1 MAVSSA
7 LATSRRSLLA
17 SGVAAVIAVVA
28 LIVVLVS
35 GSDSDSTNDGNDSS
49 PSTEVAELLAD
60 AQETVAAAQAAASR
74 AQEAATQV
82 AAAVSAAEQTAAEA
96 GAAAE
101 LARESAASAAL
112 EAAAA
117 SRLTAGATPDDDTT
131 GAASTEDST
140 ATENESASTSGSAQ
154 ANNSTSNV
162 NLPGEPDNESGPA
175 TGTGLAVIGV
185 DHDSSLNVRA
195 VPVGDV
201 VARLSNSINV
211 DSESAVIVRAP
222 DSPERLAT
230 LDLNTGVTATGN
242 TRKLR
247 TTVWHEIRM
256 GERLGWASSA
266 FLSPLGSTSDVTADL
281 IEDLDE
287 APTAASL
294 TELAQIVAQAAAG
307 EDSSLRIVVSGTP
320 VDGDLSEVT
329 VDVLDLPDDSIRG
342 YRLQVFAEK
351 ADSGSYTL
359 RSVESTLVCYSHRG
373 VSDSGACN

>member
-1 MAVSSA
+1 
-7 LATSRRSLLA
+7 LA

-131 GAASTEDST
+131 GADSTEDST
-140 ATENESASTSGSAQ
+140 AAENESASTSGGAQ
-154 ANNSTSNV
+154 ANNSASNV

-175 TGTGLAVIGV
+175 AGTGLAVIGV

-266 FLSPLGSTSDVTADL
+266 FLSPLGSTSDATADL
-281 IEDLDE
+281 IEDLGE

-307 EDSSLRIVVSGTP
+307 EDPSLRIVVSGTP